1 MKIFIVSLND
11 SQGRWYM
18 DAVFA
23 PAVTDQV
30 PEQARGKACICANV
44 QVMNEEELLKIST
57 FEGLLFQSTNQ
68 LPNSSGDRTG
78 KQS

>member
-11 SQGRWYM
+11 SQEGWYM

-30 PEQARGKACICANV
+30 PEQARGKACVCAKCASN
-44 QVMNEEELLKIST
+44 
-57 FEGLLFQSTNQ
+57 G
-68 LPNSSGDRTG
+68 
-78 KQS
+78 

>member
-11 SQGRWYM
+11 SQEGWYM

-30 PEQARGKACICANV
+30 PEQARDKACICAKCASN
-44 QVMNEEELLKIST
+44 
-57 FEGLLFQSTNQ
+57 G
-68 LPNSSGDRTG
+68 
-78 KQS
+78 